1 MFPHDLLTKC
11 LVPRQVELERVRT
24 RALATQQ
31 WHKVIATEAQIK
43 EVESIRRWIANHSDG
58 PGVAGTQLAGVLS

>member
-1 MFPHDLLTKC
+1 MFPHELITKC

-43 EVESIRRWIANHSDG
+43 EVEFIRQWIVTHSPQPVGGIDAT
-58 PGVAGTQLAGVLS
+58 PPTTN